1 MEYCMQHKESKYDP
15 RNKLNDLNGTEW
27 LKLTKSFFFSE
38 KCADD
43 KEALKHPAPFLI
55 KDIEKLISF
64 FTKSDAVI
72 LDPFMGSGTT
82 AIAAHNLHR
91 YAVGIDLNQKYKEL
105 ALTRFSKKSMYEN
118 KDFEYIVGDALTE
131 LDKIERV
138 DYIVT
143 SPPYHNI
150 LKNNSKGIRKDASAK
165 GFRNGSR
172 LGVDYYSDD
181 ERDLGN
187 QNSYQNFLKLLK
199 QIMQKCFLHLKQGKY
214 CSLIVSDFTVNK
226 KEVCVQA
233 DIVKLMQDIGFEFVG
248 TIILLQ
254 DNKPLYPFGYPYSF
268 KINHMH
274 QNIINFKKTSE

>member
-1 MEYCMQHKESKYDP
+1 MGYCMQHKESKYDP

-27 LKLTKSFFFSE
+27 LKLTKSFLFSE

-64 FTKSDAVI
+64 FTKSNAVV

-82 AIAAHNLHR
+82 AIAAYNLHR

-105 ALTRFSKKSMYEN
+105 ALTRFNKKSMLEK
-118 KDFEYIVGDALTE
+118 KDFEYLVGDALTM
-131 LDKIERV
+131 LDDIDKV

-150 LKNNSKGIRKDASAK
+150 LQNNSKGIRKDASTK

-187 QNSYQNFLKLLK
+187 QNSYQDFLTL
-199 QIMQKCFLHLKQGKY
+199 F
-214 CSLIVSDFTVNK
+214 
-226 KEVCVQA
+226 
-233 DIVKLMQDIGFEFVG
+233 
-248 TIILLQ
+248 
-254 DNKPLYPFGYPYSF
+254 
-268 KINHMH
+268 
-274 QNIINFKKTSE
+274 